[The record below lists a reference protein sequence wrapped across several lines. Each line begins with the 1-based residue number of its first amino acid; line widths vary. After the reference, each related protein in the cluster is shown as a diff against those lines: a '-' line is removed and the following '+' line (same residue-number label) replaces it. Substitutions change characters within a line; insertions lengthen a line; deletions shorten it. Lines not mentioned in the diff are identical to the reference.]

1 MKTVKQL
8 EKLNNWHLV
17 CSPYSFSCSIVSGD
31 ASESRKLDKRLTFQV
46 KDEEAKSRDGDPI
59 ESYKDAFTVWGSLFF
74 LKGRKYFEAA
84 SANSEVQGETEI
96 RFRADVNA
104 DMKIKYKNVMYDIIS
119 VIPTEKYTL
128 SIMWKRGGMN
138 G

>member
-1 MKTVKQL
+1 M
-8 EKLNNWHLV
+8 N
-17 CSPYSFSCSIVSGD
+17 PG
-31 ASESRKLDKRLTFQV
+31 KLDKRLTFQV
-46 KDEEAKSRDGDPI
+46 KDEDAKSPDGEPI
-59 ESYKDAFTVWGSLFF
+59 DSYTDSFTVWGSFNF

-84 SANSEVQGETEI
+84 AANSEVQGETEI
-96 RFRADVNA
+96 RFRTDVNA
-104 DMKIKYKNVMYDIIS
+104 DMKIKYKNTMYDIVS

>member
-1 MKTVKQL
+1 M
-8 EKLNNWHLV
+8 N
-17 CSPYSFSCSIVSGD
+17 PGD
-31 ASESRKLDKRLTFQV
+31 LDKRLVFQI
-46 KDEEAKSRDGDPI
+46 KDEDAKSPDGEPI
-59 ESYKDAFTVWGSLFF
+59 DGYKDSFAVWGSFIF

-104 DMKIKYKNVMYDIIS
+104 DMKIKYKNTIYDIVS
-119 VIPTEKYTL
+119 VISTERHML

>member
-1 MKTVKQL
+1 MLLLYGVL
-8 EKLNNWHLV
+8 L
-17 CSPYSFSCSIVSGD
+17 
-31 ASESRKLDKRLTFQV
+31 
-46 KDEEAKSRDGDPI
+46 
-59 ESYKDAFTVWGSLFF
+59 F
-74 LKGRKYFEAA
+74 LKGRKYFEAT

>member
-1 MKTVKQL
+1 MVIQV
-8 EKLNNWHLV
+8 N
-17 CSPYSFSCSIVSGD
+17 PG
-31 ASESRKLDKRLTFQV
+31 KLDKRLTFQV
-46 KDEEAKSRDGDPI
+46 KDDEAKSPDGDPI
-59 ESYKDAFTVWGSLFF
+59 ESYKDSFTVWGSFIF

-84 SANSEVQGETEI
+84 AANSEIQGETEI
-96 RFRADVNA
+96 RYRVDVNA

-119 VIPTEKYTL
+119 VIPTEKHTL

>member
-1 MKTVKQL
+1 MQV
-8 EKLNNWHLV
+8 N
-17 CSPYSFSCSIVSGD
+17 PG
-31 ASESRKLDKRLTFQV
+31 KLDKRLTFQV
-46 KDEEAKSRDGDPI
+46 KDEEAKSPDGDPI
-59 ESYKDAFTVWGSLFF
+59 EGYKDSITVWGSFIF

-104 DMKIKYKNVMYDIIS
+104 DMKMKYKNVMYDIIS
-119 VIPTEKYTL
+119 VIPTEKHTL